1 MFVDYSIKGY
11 SGQYN
16 VQVSAVIK
24 FAVDT
29 VQDRHPA
36 AKKVIIQS
44 DNSSGFA
51 SQEIFPFVFNINT
64 RLENIKK
71 LVFNRWIFT
80 VAQTGKTRLDTHYSF
95 PNKTIQAYV
104 EDDKEILIE
113 YDVLKDI
120 IFNEGISSTTDILV
134 DLVSLFVKI
143 SLKINKFKIR
153 TGARET
159 HELCWRKDSVEL
171 TK

>member
-1 MFVDYSIKGY
+1 M
-11 SGQYN
+11 
-16 VQVSAVIK
+16 
-24 FAVDT
+24 
-29 VQDRHPA
+29 
-36 AKKVIIQS
+36 
-44 DNSSGFA
+44 
-51 SQEIFPFVFNINT
+51 
-64 RLENIKK
+64 
-71 LVFNRWIFT
+71 FNRWIFT

-159 HELCWRKDSVEL
+159 HELCWRKYLVEVIKSSNVSAPENIQQ
-171 TK
+171 TKLQRYTKNDLFGILFP

>member
-51 SQEIFPFVFNINT
+51 SQELITFILNMNT
-64 RLENIKK
+64 RLDDEKNVVLRI
-71 LVFNRWIFT
+71 WIFT
-80 VAQTGKTRLDTHYSF
+80 KAQTGKTLLDNHYSF
-95 PNKTIQAYV
+95 INKNFKYMWRMTMKY
-104 EDDKEILIE
+104 
-113 YDVLKDI
+113 
-120 IFNEGISSTTDILV
+120 
-134 DLVSLFVKI
+134 
-143 SLKINKFKIR
+143 SLKMIF
-153 TGARET
+153 
-159 HELCWRKDSVEL
+159 
-171 TK
+171 